1 MAPQSACSF
10 TVSIS
15 AVLNEILRG
24 FLISFADMI
33 QRIQSIFM
41 GLAAV
46 WAVAM
51 VILDPVYFEMVASDT
66 MYELKGQGL
75 FLITELEPQLSSYPV
90 LAVLALLAIIPMG
103 AILRFKDRKLQ
114 MKLMRL
120 NMLLALGFV
129 GLAVFY
135 IDRSQ
140 NLIGEE
146 TDITPSVWF
155 YSVAIPI
162 IFSFLANR
170 FIKKDD
176 DMVRSA
182 DRLR

>member
-1 MAPQSACSF
+1 
-10 TVSIS
+10 
-15 AVLNEILRG
+15 
-24 FLISFADMI
+24 
-33 QRIQSIFM
+33 M
-41 GLAAV
+41 GLAAAWSV
-46 WAVAM
+46 VMIIA
-51 VILDPVYFEMVASDT
+51 DPVFFEMVSSDR
-66 MYELKGQGL
+66 MFELKSQGL
-75 FLITELEPQLSSYPV
+75 FMISDLQPQLSSYPV

-120 NMLLALGFV
+120 NMLLALGFI

-146 TDITPSVWF
+146 TDITPSIWF

-162 IFSFLANR
+162 ICSFLANR

>member
-1 MAPQSACSF
+1 
-10 TVSIS
+10 
-15 AVLNEILRG
+15 
-24 FLISFADMI
+24 LISFAGMI

-41 GLAAV
+41 LLAAAWPITMIIV
-46 WAVAM
+46 
-51 VILDPVYFEMVASDT
+51 DPVYFEMLGSDKQ
-66 MYELKGQGL
+66 YLLKGQGL
-75 FLITELEPQLSSYPV
+75 FLVGDAQSILSSYPV
-90 LAVLALLAIIPMG
+90 IAILALLAIIPLG
-103 AILRFKDRKLQ
+103 SILRFKFRKLQ

-120 NMLLALGFV
+120 NLLLALGFV

-146 TDITPSVWF
+146 TDITPSIWF
-155 YSVAIPI
+155 YTIALPI

-170 FIKKDD
+170 FIKKDED
-176 DMVRSA
+176 LLKSA